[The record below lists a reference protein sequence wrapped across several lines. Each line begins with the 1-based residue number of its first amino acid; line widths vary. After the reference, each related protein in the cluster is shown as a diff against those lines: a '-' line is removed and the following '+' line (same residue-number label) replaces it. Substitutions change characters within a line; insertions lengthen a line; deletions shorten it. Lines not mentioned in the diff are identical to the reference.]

1 MDNLALNDLL
11 KKYVSIFLDEY
22 AKYLD
27 RDQLEIIKS
36 INYEQIIHY
45 HDLTYPLGIVNF
57 NQIYLSNSIDS
68 LIKAMKNMPN
78 YGTSSSHL
86 NNKNYSSYL
95 KYICDNG
102 YTSQDYYA
110 DQLMYFIFKLVI
122 KNNSGLIDGLINK
135 EIHYLSN
142 KYKIRMVNLYKREE
156 VIADKV
162 INIISHRHARQ
173 VLFMDK
179 TSAFKYL
186 NDNLGYRYASLFHDV
201 GNLVDENYQVLFEK
215 NYQGFH
221 GIIDYAKDYDGIL
234 YGDVYNYLL
243 DFSVNNQLSILD

>member
-1 MDNLALNDLL
+1 MNNLSLNELL
-11 KKYVSIFLDEY
+11 KKYVSIFIDEY
-22 AKYLD
+22 ASFLD
-27 RDQLEIIKS
+27 HHQLQILRDIDYDKIINFS
-36 INYEQIIHY
+36 
-45 HDLTYPLGIVNF
+45 DLTYPLGLVNF
-57 NQIYLSNSIDS
+57 NQIYLSNSVDS
-68 LIKAMKNMPN
+68 LIKAISSMPN
-78 YGTSSSHL
+78 YGTSNSYL

-102 YTSQDYYA
+102 YSAMDYYS

-135 EIHYLSN
+135 EIQYLSN

-156 VIADKV
+156 VIANKV
-162 INIISHRHARQ
+162 IDFISPKHARQ

-179 TSAFKYL
+179 SSAFKYL
-186 NDNLGYRYASLFHDV
+186 NDNLGYRYASLFYDV
-201 GNLVDENYQVLFEK
+201 SRLIDENYQVLFQK

-243 DFSVNNQLSILD
+243 DFSVNNTL